1 MESNFVAKSSEN
13 KKMPKKLPYNPNKAY
28 INILGVA
35 GKAPK
40 TTIEAKYVVKKLEEA
55 GINTKPLNE
64 ISTIIYLKWWT
75 SLVLSICTMS
85 RSDTNNISPNICG
98 SKSELPSGFN

>member
-1 MESNFVAKSSEN
+1 MLQNLV
-13 KKMPKKLPYNPNKAY
+13 KKCPKKLSDNPYKAY
-28 INILGVA
+28 INLLGVA

-40 TTIEAKYVVKKLEEA
+40 TTIKAKYVVKKLEEA
-55 GINTKPLNE
+55 GINMKSLNE
-64 ISTIIYLKWWT
+64 ISTIFYLKWWT

-98 SKSELPSGFN
+98 SKGELPSGFN